1 MQSRDAN
8 YSGSIYNQEKLY
20 LARAA
25 RSFLANKITVV
36 HLSIIGARYNNFMP
50 PQPLIHSIIEQIK
63 HVYGVNAIVL
73 GGSRARGTHTPKSD
87 VDLCIYYDPAHPL
100 DLTALEH
107 VAAEIDDS
115 HRPGLI
121 TPIGGWGPWINGG
134 GWLTVQSQAVDFLY
148 RDLSKVK
155 SIIDDCL
162 NGQVDMFYQPG
173 HPHGFVSS
181 IYLAEVA
188 VCQPLWEADGQL
200 SALKQRVQ
208 PYPQALQK
216 ALIQKFAWE
225 IAFALGTGRKSIERK
240 DVVYAAGCC
249 FRAVA
254 CMLQVLFALNQEY
267 WLNEKGA
274 LLIADKFSLRPD
286 HLKERVEEAF
296 TLLAADGQ
304 SIEQAIK
311 ILEEVN
317 QAMNALLSL

>member
-1 MQSRDAN
+1 METQ
-8 YSGSIYNQEKLY
+8 
-20 LARAA
+20 
-25 RSFLANKITVV
+25 
-36 HLSIIGARYNNFMP
+36 HLINT
-50 PQPLIHSIIEQIK
+50 IIEQLK
-63 HVYGVNAIVL
+63 HIDGVNAIVL
-73 GGSRARGTHTPKSD
+73 GGSWARGTHTPKSD
-87 VDLCIYYDPAHPL
+87 VDLSIYYHPAHPL
-100 DLTALEH
+100 DLAALER

-115 HRPGLI
+115 HRNGLI

-148 RDLSKVK
+148 RDLSKVEG
-155 SIIDDCL
+155 IINDCL
-162 NGQVDMFYQPG
+162 NGQVEMVYQPG

-200 SALKQRVQ
+200 SALKQRVI

-225 IAFALGTGRKSIERK
+225 IDFALGTGRKSIERK
-240 DVVYAAGCC
+240 DVTYAAGCC

-274 LLIADKFSLRPD
+274 LLIADKFPLRPER
-286 HLKERVEEAF
+286 LKERIEEAF
-296 TLLAADGQ
+296 AILSADGQ
-304 SIEQAIK
+304 SIGQALAL
-311 ILEEVN
+311 LEDVN
-317 QAMNALLSL
+317 QNVNTLLEKR

>member
-1 MQSRDAN
+1 MD
-8 YSGSIYNQEKLY
+8 
-20 LARAA
+20 
-25 RSFLANKITVV
+25 T
-36 HLSIIGARYNNFMP
+36 HLIINT
-50 PQPLIHSIIEQIK
+50 IIEQLK
-63 HVYGVNAIVL
+63 HIDGVSAIVL

-87 VDLCIYYDPAHPL
+87 VDLCIYYHPAHPL
-100 DLTALEH
+100 DLIALER
-107 VAAEIDDS
+107 VATELDDRHQS
-115 HRPGLI
+115 GLI

-148 RDLSKVK
+148 RDLKKVE

-162 NGQVDMFYQPG
+162 NGKVDIFYQLG

-225 IAFALGTGRKSIERK
+225 IDFALGTGRKSVERK
-240 DVVYAAGCC
+240 DVTYAAGCC

-254 CMLQVLFALNQEY
+254 CMLQVLFALNEEY

-274 LLIADKFSLRPD
+274 LLIADKFPLRPNR
-286 HLKERVEEAF
+286 LKERIEEAF
-296 TLLAADGQ
+296 TLLSADGQ
-304 SIEQAIK
+304 SIAKAID
-311 ILEEVN
+311 LLGEVN
-317 QAMNALLSL
+317 QNVNTLLEKM